1 MTVDQRR
8 WNREGSGSGGRTTHQ
23 TNPRSRVTLSLVSLL
38 LSICGGCANSETRPD
53 PESNSEETE
62 VTATED
68 ASGADVVDIEPT
80 VVEYTD
86 YNDPLIGVNRAVFA
100 FNDVTYRYILIPASN
115 GYVAVVPAPARQSV
129 SNFFYNLKTPIYL
142 VGNLLQLDFGAAGDN
157 LVRFGMNTTTGV
169 LGLFDTADA
178 WLGIERAEAHLEDAL
193 ISYGAGYGMY
203 IVIPLLG
210 PSDLRNAPSEL
221 TDMVLNPVFHLTGNP
236 ERLMIQSFDYLQENA
251 AGADRYNTLREKS
264 EDPYIYFR
272 NMYLQGVQRDAD
284 YQ

>member
-1 MTVDQRR
+1 MNAIQGKRSTEEGG
-8 WNREGSGSGGRTTHQ
+8 EGSSRRHQ
-23 TNPRSRVTLSLVSLL
+23 SVERSSAGLLLVSLF
-38 LSICGGCANSETRPD
+38 LSVCAGCANSNQKPEAESGPDVSAASDSETG
-53 PESNSEETE
+53 TE
-62 VTATED
+62 AN
-68 ASGADVVDIEPT
+68 ADIEPT

-86 YNDPLIGVNRAVFA
+86 YNDPLIGFNRAVFA
-100 FNDVTYRYILIPASN
+100 FNDVTYRYVLIPASK
-115 GYVAVVPAPARQSV
+115 GYIAVVPPPARRSID
-129 SNFFYNLKTPIYL
+129 NFFYNLKTPIYL

-178 WLGIERAEAHLEDAL
+178 WLGVERAEAHLEDAL

-203 IVIPLLG
+203 VVIPFLG

-221 TDMVLNPVFHLTGNP
+221 VDMVLDPVFHLTENP
-236 ERLMIQSFDYLQENA
+236 ERLMIQSFDYLQESA

-272 NMYLQGVQRDAD
+272 NMYLQGVQRDAE

>member
-1 MTVDQRR
+1 ME
-8 WNREGSGSGGRTTHQ
+8 EGPNSHPPRQYLGRA
-23 TNPRSRVTLSLVSLL
+23 LLVASLL
-38 LSICGGCANSETRPD
+38 LSVCVGCANSDQRPEAKS
-53 PESNSEETE
+53 ESGAGQADETE
-62 VTATED
+62 PSNGSD
-68 ASGADVVDIEPT
+68 DDIEPT

-100 FNDVTYRYILIPASN
+100 FNDVTYRYLLIPVSN
-115 GYVAVVPAPARQSV
+115 GYVAVVPSPARRSID
-129 SNFFYNLKTPIYL
+129 NFFYNLKTPIYL

-157 LVRFGMNTTTGV
+157 IVRFGMNTTTGV

-203 IVIPLLG
+203 IVIPFLG
-210 PSDLRNAPSEL
+210 GSDLRSAPSEL
-221 TDMVLNPVFHLTGNP
+221 MDVALNPVFHLTENP
-236 ERLMIQSFDYLQENA
+236 ERFMIQSFDYLQNSA
-251 AGADRYNTLREKS
+251 SGADRYNTLREKS

-272 NMYLQGVQRDAD
+272 NLYLQGVQRDAD

>member
-1 MTVDQRR
+1 MEVSR
-8 WNREGSGSGGRTTHQ
+8 REGRGAYPNTLRSG
-23 TNPRSRVTLSLVSLL
+23 VVALLVSLL
-38 LSICGGCANSETRPD
+38 ASVSVGCANSDQRP
-53 PESNSEETE
+53 EAGSEANGAGAANNEGSTGSNT
-62 VTATED
+62 
-68 ASGADVVDIEPT
+68 GDIEPT

-86 YNDPLIGVNRAVFA
+86 YNDPLIGFNRAVFA
-100 FNDVTYRYILIPASN
+100 FNDVTYRYLLIPASK
-115 GYVAVVPAPARQSV
+115 GYVAVVPAPARQSIG
-129 SNFFYNLKTPIYL
+129 NFFYNLKAPVYL
-142 VGNLLQLDFGAAGDN
+142 VGNLLQLDFDAAGDN

-203 IVIPLLG
+203 VVIPFLG

-221 TDMVLNPVFHLTGNP
+221 ADMVLNPVFHLTENP

-251 AGADRYNTLREKS
+251 AGADRYNILREKS

-272 NMYLQGVQRDAD
+272 NMYLQGVQRDAE

>member
-1 MTVDQRR
+1 M
-8 WNREGSGSGGRTTHQ
+8 
-23 TNPRSRVTLSLVSLL
+23 
-38 LSICGGCANSETRPD
+38 
-53 PESNSEETE
+53 
-62 VTATED
+62 
-68 ASGADVVDIEPT
+68 VDIEPT

-100 FNDVTYRYILIPASN
+100 FNDVTYRYLLIPASK
-115 GYVAVVPAPARQSV
+115 GYVAAVPAPARQSV

-178 WLGIERAEAHLEDAL
+178 WLGVERAEAHLEDAL
-193 ISYGAGYGMY
+193 ISYGAGYGIY
-203 IVIPLLG
+203 VVIPFLG

-221 TDMVLNPVFHLTGNP
+221 ADMVLNPVFHLTENP

-251 AGADRYNTLREKS
+251 AGADRYSTLREKS